1 MNREGK
7 NLHYMHNAIDNGIES
22 FQDFEKSNKDFVP
35 SWNVKNV
42 DPFGKKYKK

>member
-1 MNREGK
+1 MNREGE
-7 NLHYMHNAIDNGIES
+7 NLHYIHAIDNGIES